1 MFAKLDFIQDDLVK
15 TTKLHTRKSWLYSI
29 CSGSSLCEYQGDEH
43 VYTYQHLS
51 HVGMRLVSMFTF
63 CCEFSLKVMNS
74 IPIHMFTGLRINH
87 IRTCSNNFTVDT
99 CTNKF
104 IFPLSIENKHG
115 SCSSRGSSGSSSAS
129 ASTQQQ
135 QPPGPASD
143 NSNSNNKG
151 NGTVHPYPPRL
162 RHSTSLSSCSEFT
175 SVSQQPRPNM
185 EPDRISIHS
194 GRVGPANG
202 GNLGV
207 AAHLANS
214 RESFQQALDNPC
226 EYFIDVM

>member
-1 MFAKLDFIQDDLVK
+1 MQLATPICGNHMHMQFLLV
-15 TTKLHTRKSWLYSI
+15 TFLHLVVNSCLTAEIKEMDTEISSI
-29 CSGSSLCEYQGDEH
+29 DVFSSAI
-43 VYTYQHLS
+43 
-51 HVGMRLVSMFTF
+51 
-63 CCEFSLKVMNS
+63 NS
-74 IPIHMFTGLRINH
+74 ATIHTIPAP
-87 IRTCSNNFTVDT
+87 
-99 CTNKF
+99 
-104 IFPLSIENKHG
+104 IFPLFVENKHA

-135 QPPGPASD
+135 QVPGPASD

-175 SVSQQPRPNM
+175 SVSQQPRPVM
-185 EPDRISIHS
+185 EPDRISVHS